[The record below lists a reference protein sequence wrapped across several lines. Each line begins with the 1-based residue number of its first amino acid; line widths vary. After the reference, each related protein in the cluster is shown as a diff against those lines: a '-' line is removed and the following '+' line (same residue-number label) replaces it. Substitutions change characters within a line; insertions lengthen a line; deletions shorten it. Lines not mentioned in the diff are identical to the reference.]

1 MGFRRATESQPV
13 AGSFYSINVY
23 AIRGI
28 TLDADALAI
37 SKGSIGDATYSL
49 AVGSKLNSL
58 AQVLLGDDFVD
69 DEVSWA
75 NEKKCSQPYA
85 MILVGPTKEHVSNS
99 AYIKEEGENLATLDS
114 FSAAKAEVRELES
127 RVIPQVVTSLKLAHL
142 APLRTGLALR
152 LLIELSSPKHRRVL
166 CFTISAYKWMRS

>member
-1 MGFRRATESQPV
+1 MTLSFSTSVIEAMGFRRATESQPV

-75 NEKKCSQPYA
+75 NEKKCSQ
-85 MILVGPTKEHVSNS
+85 KW
-99 AYIKEEGENLATLDS
+99 
-114 FSAAKAEVRELES
+114 S
-127 RVIPQVVTSLKLAHL
+127 RKSEQ
-142 APLRTGLALR
+142 R
-152 LLIELSSPKHRRVL
+152 
-166 CFTISAYKWMRS
+166 YKWKLWA